1 MKKNQNKKP
10 ISNTVDALLNDYKN
24 NKETYNNIIN
34 SKSISHQYF
43 EGIYLKYSKSLENYM
58 KKNQKSLK
66 LIGSKK
72 FMNVPID
79 IFLKESKLYKEE
91 ILNDLKNKSLKTKN
105 SINLD
110 KIFLTPLP
118 SKPRVLL
125 NTEKEKNDFLFAER
139 QAVVMRTF
147 EYTNAL
153 RNKGLNQYYQMKENE
168 KQEMIYIMKKASNI
182 ILNWWNSIKGKIRFE
197 KKIKKRNYNFQNLIE
212 KFILKKKKKLF
223 WYIINKM
230 LEYKKIKNY
239 QNMRIYNFKFSFI
252 SKKKNIK
259 HKIKNQKWEYFIRKK
274 YYVNN
279 IFKNKRQNSNLTLYN
294 KNPFISK
301 IIFIQRNFRELK
313 KKKEMIKKEK
323 RIKLNNIIKT
333 KKLNEKIYLTKYLL
347 KWLKIIHNYSTKRKI
362 FSNALN
368 NKLKGK
374 NVFIPTYLSYLP
386 IILLLKFKSRF
397 QNFFDLLKERKNKII
412 KLEKINVIL
421 KKILLK
427 NMMKKLRVFSKKNI
441 LIKLINKI
449 DKKGKKWKYFQ
460 FWNLRNLLIHI
471 FVSKLIKFAFSFSKY
486 IFFENV
492 TMFATKPPFKYSKN
506 INGQVNNQN
515 KQFQFYYKKNNHN
528 QNINFNNSNF
538 IYQNINQN
546 LQSNNNAND
555 KNNQ

>member
-91 ILNDLKNKSLKTKN
+91 ILNDLKNKNLKTKN

-239 QNMRIYNFKFSFI
+239 QNMRICDFKFSFI

-301 IIFIQRNFRELK
+301 IIFI
-313 KKKEMIKKEK
+313 
-323 RIKLNNIIKT
+323 
-333 KKLNEKIYLTKYLL
+333 
-347 KWLKIIHNYSTKRKI
+347 
-362 FSNALN
+362 
-368 NKLKGK
+368 
-374 NVFIPTYLSYLP
+374 
-386 IILLLKFKSRF
+386 
-397 QNFFDLLKERKNKII
+397 
-412 KLEKINVIL
+412 
-421 KKILLK
+421 
-427 NMMKKLRVFSKKNI
+427 
-441 LIKLINKI
+441 
-449 DKKGKKWKYFQ
+449 
-460 FWNLRNLLIHI
+460 
-471 FVSKLIKFAFSFSKY
+471 
-486 IFFENV
+486 
-492 TMFATKPPFKYSKN
+492 
-506 INGQVNNQN
+506 
-515 KQFQFYYKKNNHN
+515 
-528 QNINFNNSNF
+528 
-538 IYQNINQN
+538 
-546 LQSNNNAND
+546 
-555 KNNQ
+555 

>member
-91 ILNDLKNKSLKTKN
+91 ILNDLKNKNLKTKN

-412 KLEKINVIL
+412 KLEK
-421 KKILLK
+421 
-427 NMMKKLRVFSKKNI
+427 
-441 LIKLINKI
+441 
-449 DKKGKKWKYFQ
+449 
-460 FWNLRNLLIHI
+460 
-471 FVSKLIKFAFSFSKY
+471 
-486 IFFENV
+486 
-492 TMFATKPPFKYSKN
+492 
-506 INGQVNNQN
+506 
-515 KQFQFYYKKNNHN
+515 
-528 QNINFNNSNF
+528 
-538 IYQNINQN
+538 
-546 LQSNNNAND
+546 
-555 KNNQ
+555 